1 MNEPGDA
8 REFWESRYREQ
19 DRAWSGRPN
28 QALVDVVE
36 DMLPGRALD
45 LGCGEGGDSIWLA
58 AQGWTVTA
66 VDVSATALDRA
77 RRAAVE
83 AGLGD
88 SISWRE
94 HDLASWVPDGEFDLV
109 SACFL
114 QSPLEFPRYEVLRAA
129 AAHLAPNGH
138 LLVVAHASTPPWAR
152 HRDGHG
158 PQLLSAEEDVAA
170 LGLSVDHWEVV
181 VAEDRHR
188 TVTGPEG
195 QQADILDSVVL
206 VRRR

>member
-1 MNEPGDA
+1 MSEPGDA

-19 DRAWSGRPN
+19 DQAWSGRPN

-66 VDVSATALDRA
+66 VDISATALDRG
-77 RRAAVE
+77 RRAADE

-94 HDLASWVPDGEFDLV
+94 HDLATWAPDGEFDLV

-114 QSPLEFPRYEVLRAA
+114 QSPLEFPRYEVLRATA
-129 AAHLAPNGH
+129 ERLAPNGH
-138 LLVVAHASTPPWAR
+138 LLVVAHASTPPWAH
-152 HRDGHG
+152 HRDGQG
-158 PQLLSAEEDVAA
+158 PQLLSAEGEVAA
-170 LGLSVDHWEVV
+170 LGLSVERWEVV
-181 VAEDRHR
+181 VAEDRPR
-188 TVTGPEG
+188 TVTGPDG
-195 QQADILDSVVL
+195 QHADILDSVVL

>member
-1 MNEPGDA
+1 MSEPDSA

-19 DRAWSGRPN
+19 DQAWSGRPN

-66 VDVSATALDRA
+66 VDISTTALARA
-77 RRAAVE
+77 RHAADA

-88 SISWRE
+88 NISWRE
-94 HDLASWVPDGEFDLV
+94 HDLATWEPDGEFDLV

-114 QSPLEFPRYEVLRAA
+114 QSPLEFPRYEVLRSLAE
-129 AAHLAPNGH
+129 HLAPNGH
-138 LLVVAHASTPPWAR
+138 LLVVAHASTPPWTH

-158 PQLLSAEEDVAA
+158 PQLVSAEEEVAA
-170 LGLSVDHWEVV
+170 LGLPVDRWEVV
-181 VAEDRHR
+181 VAEDRPR
-188 TVTGPEG
+188 TVTAPDG
-195 QQADILDSVVL
+195 QQADILDSIVL
-206 VRRR
+206 MRRR